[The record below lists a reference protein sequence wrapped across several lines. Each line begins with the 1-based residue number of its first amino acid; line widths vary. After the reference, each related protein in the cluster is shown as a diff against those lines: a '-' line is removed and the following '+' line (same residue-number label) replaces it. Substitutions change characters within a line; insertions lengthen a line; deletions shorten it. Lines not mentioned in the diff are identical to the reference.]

1 MSRSSATGVC
11 GRLEEVDTLTRFSRR
26 SAIRHVQASNF
37 TSDTSTA
44 VRTRNPKF
52 LELICAF
59 RRSRK
64 RPILHQSQRVLP
76 AVFAEEIHPPICIQR
91 IRCGRARSPTC
102 PTRSRADSPV
112 GRLASS
118 NRSATPRV
126 SMSAFAI
133 SAAAPAVAPA
143 KARVAR
149 TGIKARAAPVRRSV
163 RAAATAEA
171 SADTAASASGVRVC
185 PSVSTSLHHVSTR
198 VGPASQRASIDHRD
212 RRSSGV
218 VACRPRRTK
227 HAAERFAGRTNC
239 RHDALSTR
247 PSARTS
253 SFKPTRDKRGFFRA
267 DRHIGRR
274 TRADEPSPPIPSCL
288 ENTKNSRPRS
298 FTFASPTRIS
308 C

>member
-1 MSRSSATGVC
+1 MGHLPRSASRSGL
-11 GRLEEVDTLTRFSRR
+11 G
-26 SAIRHVQASNF
+26 
-37 TSDTSTA
+37 
-44 VRTRNPKF
+44 
-52 LELICAF
+52 
-59 RRSRK
+59 
-64 RPILHQSQRVLP
+64 QSQRVL
-76 AVFAEEIHPPICIQR
+76 VFFSVRRYDTDMLIRR
-91 IRCGRARSPTC
+91 IRCGRARSPPG
-102 PTRSRADSPV
+102 PTRPRADSRV
-112 GRLASS
+112 GRLTSS

-198 VGPASQRASIDHRD
+198 VGPASRRASIDHRD

-218 VACRPRRTK
+218 VACRPRLRNTRRSGSRV
-227 HAAERFAGRTNC
+227 ERIVDGIC
-239 RHDALSTR
+239 LSTR
-247 PSARTS
+247 PSA
-253 SFKPTRDKRGFFRA
+253 RDKRGFFRA

>member
-1 MSRSSATGVC
+1 MGHLPRSASRSGL
-11 GRLEEVDTLTRFSRR
+11 G
-26 SAIRHVQASNF
+26 
-37 TSDTSTA
+37 
-44 VRTRNPKF
+44 
-52 LELICAF
+52 
-59 RRSRK
+59 
-64 RPILHQSQRVLP
+64 QSQRVL
-76 AVFAEEIHPPICIQR
+76 VFFSVRRYDTDMLIRR
-91 IRCGRARSPTC
+91 IRCGRARSPPG
-102 PTRSRADSPV
+102 PTRPRADSRV
-112 GRLASS
+112 GRLTSS

-198 VGPASQRASIDHRD
+198 VGPASRRASIDHRD

-239 RHDALSTR
+239 RHDALSLRAR
-247 PSARTS
+247 PRERRHLSRCETNVGFSAPTGTS
-253 SFKPTRDKRGFFRA
+253 EGGRA
-267 DRHIGRR
+267 L
-274 TRADEPSPPIPSCL
+274 TNLLPPSHPCL
-288 ENTKNSRPRS
+288 ENTKTSRPRS

>member
-1 MSRSSATGVC
+1 M
-11 GRLEEVDTLTRFSRR
+11 L
-26 SAIRHVQASNF
+26 IR
-37 TSDTSTA
+37 
-44 VRTRNPKF
+44 
-52 LELICAF
+52 
-59 RRSRK
+59 
-64 RPILHQSQRVLP
+64 
-76 AVFAEEIHPPICIQR
+76 R
-91 IRCGRARSPTC
+91 IRCGRARSPPG
-102 PTRSRADSPV
+102 PTRPRADSRV
-112 GRLASS
+112 GRLTSS

-198 VGPASQRASIDHRD
+198 VGPASRRASIDHRD

-239 RHDALSTR
+239 RQDALSTR
-247 PSARTS
+247 PSAKAHVVA
-253 SFKPTRDKRGFFRA
+253 KPTRDKRGFFRA
-267 DRHIGRR
+267 DRHISDR

>member
-149 TGIKARAAPVRRSV
+149 TGIKARRAAPVRRSV

-171 SADTAASASGVRVC
+171 SADTAASASGVRVYLI
-185 PSVSTSLHHVSTR
+185 STGSHAVSTR
-198 VGPASQRASIDHRD
+198 VGTTSRRAWIDHRD
-212 RRSSGV
+212 RRSSGAV
-218 VACRPRRTK
+218 FSPVGPLLRNTRKTR
-227 HAAERFAGRTNC
+227 AGRTN
-239 RHDALSTR
+239 RRRDARYAPRSREQRREAIATAL
-247 PSARTS
+247 
-253 SFKPTRDKRGFFRA
+253 FRA
-267 DRHIGRR
+267 DRPISRR
-274 TRADEPSPPIPSCL
+274 T
-288 ENTKNSRPRS
+288 PRERRRN
-298 FTFASPTRIS
+298 AR
-308 C
+308 

>member
-1 MSRSSATGVC
+1 MGHLPRSASRSGL
-11 GRLEEVDTLTRFSRR
+11 G
-26 SAIRHVQASNF
+26 
-37 TSDTSTA
+37 
-44 VRTRNPKF
+44 
-52 LELICAF
+52 
-59 RRSRK
+59 
-64 RPILHQSQRVLP
+64 QSQRVL
-76 AVFAEEIHPPICIQR
+76 VFFSVRRYDTDMLIRR
-91 IRCGRARSPTC
+91 IRCGRARSPPG
-102 PTRSRADSPV
+102 PTRPRADSRV
-112 GRLASS
+112 GRLTSS

-198 VGPASQRASIDHRD
+198 VGPASRRASIDHRD

-239 RHDALSTR
+239 RQDALSTR
-247 PSARTS
+247 PSAR
-253 SFKPTRDKRGFFRA
+253 DKQWFFRA
-267 DRHIGRR
+267 DRHISDR
-274 TRADEPSPPIPSCL
+274 TRADEPSPPIPS
-288 ENTKNSRPRS
+288 
-298 FTFASPTRIS
+298 
-308 C
+308 